1 MNKPVL
7 PRDIAAPT
15 YALDYD
21 RPPRHWLWVIL
32 LVTAFLGAAL
42 AWASTAE
49 IDELSRA
56 EGRVIPS
63 SKTQVI
69 QSAEAGVV
77 AEILVRRGEQVKR
90 GQQLVRLDDT
100 TTTSSAGEVEAKVRA
115 LQAQVARLQIEYEG
129 RAAEGYTCPPD
140 VVATAPAVCDN
151 EAKLLKARL
160 DTLEQGKQVLA
171 QRVEQRQRELSEALA
186 NKARLE
192 EAFTLAEQKLELI
205 KPMAEKKLVSQTEF
219 LAVQRDVSDTR
230 GQRDAVVESIARLE
244 AGVSEAELQVQQA
257 DLQFRQDALSDL
269 TLRLAELS
277 SAEQALRG
285 ASDRVSR
292 TDIRSPVDGIVNEI
306 AINTVGGFVQ
316 PGERLLD
323 IVPLDENLLVE
334 ARLKPSDV
342 AFVLP
347 GQAAE
352 IKFTAYDFSIFG
364 GLKGEVQNVSADSII
379 DPNTRETYYVVL
391 IKTDANSLAFNGED
405 LPILP
410 GMVTT
415 VEILTGKKTVL
426 QYLLK
431 PINKARDEAL
441 RER

>member
-7 PRDIAAPT
+7 PRDLAAPS

-42 AWASTAE
+42 VWASTAE

-140 VVATAPAVCDN
+140 VVTDAPAVCDN

-160 DTLEQGKQVLA
+160 ATLEQGKDVLG

-219 LAVQRDVSDTR
+219 LAAQRDVSDTR
-230 GQRDAVVESIARLE
+230 GQRDAVIESIARLE

-257 DLQFRQDALSDL
+257 DLQFRQDALNDL
-269 TLRLAELS
+269 TLRLAELA

-347 GQAAE
+347 GQPAQ
-352 IKFTAYDFSIFG
+352 IKFSAYDFSIFG

-391 IKTDANSLAFNGED
+391 IKTDANALAFNGEE

-431 PINKARDEAL
+431 PINKARDEAM